1 MVVGASIKSWA
12 HYFLDMTD
20 LKPYEQYLWSP
31 KREDYEN
38 SGVPED
44 IDCVFCAQ
52 VEGDERV
59 TKAAIFEDD
68 FLMVELN
75 VFPYNTGHLMVVL
88 KRHVNDLTELED
100 EERNRLFAMVQKVEK
115 LQKEVVEPAGIDIGM
130 NIGKAAGESIPHLHV
145 QLVPIYEKDRGFM
158 ETSLDTKVMKK
169 SIEDMKEEYEE
180 KTEILEDYWEEA

>member
-1 MVVGASIKSWA
+1 
-12 HYFLDMTD
+12 MTD

-31 KREDYEN
+31 KRSEYEAN
-38 SGVPED
+38 EVPED
-44 IDCVFCAQ
+44 IDCIFCAQ

-59 TKAAIFEDD
+59 SKLEVFEDD

-75 VFPYNTGHLMVVL
+75 IFPYNTGHLMVVP
-88 KRHVNDLTELED
+88 KRHVNSMTDLSD
-100 EERNRLFAMVQKVEK
+100 EERNRLFAMVQKVEE
-115 LQKEVVEPAGIDIGM
+115 LQREVVEPAGIDVGM

-169 SIEDMKEEYEE
+169 SLPDVQEEYRE
-180 KTEILEDYWEEA
+180 KADILEGYWDEG

>member
-1 MVVGASIKSWA
+1 
-12 HYFLDMTD
+12 MTD

-31 KREDYEN
+31 KREEYEAN
-38 SGVPED
+38 EVPED

-52 VEGDERV
+52 VEDDERV
-59 TKAAIFEDD
+59 SKLEIFEDD

-75 VFPYNTGHLMVVL
+75 IFPYNTGHIMVIP
-88 KRHVNDLTELED
+88 KRHVNSMTDLSD
-100 EERNRLFAMVQKVEK
+100 EERNRLFAMVQKVEE
-115 LQKEVVEPAGIDIGM
+115 LQRNVVEPAGIDVGM

-169 SIEDMKEEYEE
+169 SLPDMQEEY
-180 KTEILEDYWEEA
+180 KNKVSILEDYWE